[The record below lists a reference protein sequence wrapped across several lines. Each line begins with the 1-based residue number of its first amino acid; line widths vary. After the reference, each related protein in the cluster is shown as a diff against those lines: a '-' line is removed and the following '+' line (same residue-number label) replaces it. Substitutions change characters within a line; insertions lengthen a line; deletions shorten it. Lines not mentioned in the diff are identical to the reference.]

1 MIFSSASFLSASP
14 LRSDLGWFGSS
25 MRCAK
30 TLTTVTRLPDTGVR
44 PDCANAA
51 RDRETER
58 QKDRETERRRDGGM
72 KRRFV
77 SPSLRL
83 SVSPSLR
90 LFISAAS
97 PNYHTSRRRI
107 RRRSPRR
114 SLRRSL
120 SFRRPL
126 SFRLYQ
132 VSPIFQPCRVWRNRS
147 RTSRSLSVE
156 SWSAKRFFPVCPCIQ
171 GNESGACRSSSASL
185 PDGPRIS
192 DKCIRKSAYLFS
204 LPPVSQNQRR
214 SLPLAALIH
223 VKIYHNFAG
232 ANNAAQINLG

>member
-1 MIFSSASFLSASP
+1 M
-14 LRSDLGWFGSS
+14 
-25 MRCAK
+25 
-30 TLTTVTRLPDTGVR
+30 
-44 PDCANAA
+44 
-51 RDRETER
+51 E
-58 QKDRETERRRDGGM
+58 
-72 KRRFV
+72 RRFV

-83 SVSPSLR
+83 SVSLSLR

-97 PNYHTSRRRI
+97 PSYHTSRRRI

-114 SLRRSL
+114 SLRRPL
-120 SFRRPL
+120 SFPL
-126 SFRLYQ
+126 SFRPCRI
-132 VSPIFQPCRVWRNRS
+132 SPAFQPCHVWRNRS

-192 DKCIRKSAYLFS
+192 DKCIRKSAYLLS
-204 LPPVSQNQRR
+204 LPPVSPNQRR
-214 SLPLAALIH
+214 ALTFAALIR